1 MGCRKGILPYGYI
14 ADRPVRKGSPTRD
27 VPDGE
32 HPLTA
37 PLLRNRPLANVQSFA
52 LPKVRA

>member
-32 HPLTA
+32 YPLTA